1 MFDLLYEVVKSNN
14 YSRKRTTLMKN
25 FTLAIVNTVNEK
37 SVYLSRAIEH
47 FLLLKYFESLAF
59 QNWSTTL
66 VLVRGSVFIHLNKA
80 LTKISKIS
88 QLFHSSRFWLK
99 QHAWVS
105 KKEK

>member
-37 SVYLSRAIEH
+37 SVNWSRDIENVS
-47 FLLLKYFESLAF
+47 LLKYFESLAF

-66 VLVRGSVFIHLNKA
+66 VLVRGSVFIHLNKT
-80 LTKISKIS
+80 LTQISILS
-88 QLFHSSRFWLK
+88 QLFHCGRFWLK